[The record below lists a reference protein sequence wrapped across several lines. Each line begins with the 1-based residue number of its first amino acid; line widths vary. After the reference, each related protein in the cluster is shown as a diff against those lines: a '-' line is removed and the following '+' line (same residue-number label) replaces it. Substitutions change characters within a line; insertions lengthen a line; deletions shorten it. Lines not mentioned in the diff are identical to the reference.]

1 MKMPRRFRNFNR
13 NVTSNKA
20 DQNCSDGFFRT
31 RQRRA
36 EGAFSYDRIDLTVP
50 SAFMTQHLFIL
61 TGASRG
67 MGLAM
72 AQQLLMPGNTVICIS
87 RSANE
92 TLAVQAKQAGANLL
106 QWTQDLALGAT
117 TSARLEQWLREQS
130 GGSFASATL
139 INNAGVIPRIGPL
152 READADDLSNALRVG
167 LEAPMQ
173 LTSAFLRATQ
183 NWSGLRRVLNIS
195 SGLGRRAMASQAGY
209 CAAKAGMDHFTRCLS
224 LEEALKPNGAKV
236 CSLAPGV
243 IDTNMQVQL
252 RGADSEAFP
261 DQSSFIHLKTSGSLA
276 SPEEAA
282 QRVLVVLMRA
292 DFGAHPVADVR
303 D

>member
-1 MKMPRRFRNFNR
+1 
-13 NVTSNKA
+13 
-20 DQNCSDGFFRT
+20 
-31 RQRRA
+31 
-36 EGAFSYDRIDLTVP
+36 
-50 SAFMTQHLFIL
+50 MTEQLFIL

-72 AQQLLMPGNTVICIS
+72 ARQLLQPGNTLLCIS

-92 TLAVQAKQAGANLL
+92 TLAVQARQAGTTLL
-106 QWTQDLALGAT
+106 QWTQDLALGAA

-130 GGSFASATL
+130 GGSFTSVTL

-152 READADDLSNALRVG
+152 RDADADDLSNALRVG

-183 NWSGLRRVLNIS
+183 NWTGVRRVLNIS

-209 CAAKAGMDHFTRCLS
+209 CAAKAGMDHFTRCLA
-224 LEEALKPNGAKV
+224 LEEALTPNGAKV

-252 RGADSEAFP
+252 RAADSKAFP
-261 DQSSFIHLKTSGSLA
+261 DQSSFVNLKTSGSLA

-282 QRVLVVLMRA
+282 QRILGVLMRT
-292 DFGAHPVADVR
+292 DFGMNPVADVR